1 MSHTYSKYIISQ
13 QAWRRNVAGLLKVL
27 LLSWFFISC
36 EKENLPPGTA
46 SLTIVNATV
55 GSKPLATNFSI
66 EGPVP
71 YTTGK
76 RLQYNSF
83 SNNANQFNAYAGS
96 QRLRLFQYPDTAA
109 GDQPL
114 FDLKLDLPVGSIS
127 TLFLTGTVSA
137 PDTLFTR
144 DAIPFFAGGDSAM
157 AIRFVNLSPGSAPIS
172 INIIGLA
179 DGSEIASLSFKKSS
193 EFRRYAVR
201 DGINDYVFEFRDAES
216 GNLLA
221 SYETTGINYKDPNWW
236 IYRSFTLAL
245 IGGPGETGANTQK
258 AFLISHY

>member
-1 MSHTYSKYIISQ
+1 MSHNNSKYTSSQ
-13 QAWRRNVAGLLKVL
+13 QTWRRNVAGFLKVL

-36 EKENLPPGTA
+36 GKENLPPGTA

-55 GSKPLATNFSI
+55 GSKPLATNFNS

-76 RLQYNSF
+76 RLPYNSF
-83 SNNANQFNAYAGS
+83 SNNTNQFNAYAGS
-96 QRLRLFQYPDTAA
+96 QRLRLFQYPDTTA

-127 TLFLTGTVSA
+127 TLFLTGTVST

-157 AIRFVNLSPGSAPIS
+157 AIRFVNLSPGSAPVS
-172 INIIGLA
+172 VNMIGLTN
-179 DGSEIASLSFKKSS
+179 GSEIASLPFKKYS
-193 EFRRYAVR
+193 EFRTYAVR
-201 DGINDYVFEFRDAES
+201 DAISDYVFEFRDASS

-221 SYETTGINYKDPNWW
+221 SYIMTGINYKDPNSW
-236 IYRSFTLAL
+236 IYRSFTMAL
-245 IGGPGETGANTQK
+245 IGRPVGSGANTQK
-258 AFLISHY
+258 AFLISH